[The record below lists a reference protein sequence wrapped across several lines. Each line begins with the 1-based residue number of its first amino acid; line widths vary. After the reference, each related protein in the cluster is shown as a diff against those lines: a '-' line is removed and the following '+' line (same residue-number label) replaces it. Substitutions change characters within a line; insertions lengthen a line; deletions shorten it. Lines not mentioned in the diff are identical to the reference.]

1 MATKDPFALEPIP
14 RRVTHLIFMVD
25 TSGSMSGSK
34 IASLNTAVRDAL
46 DDVGDIS
53 KNCGD
58 SQIKIA
64 VL

>member
-14 RRVTHLIFMVD
+14 RRVTHLILMVD
-25 TSGSMSGSK
+25 ASGSMSGSK
-34 IASLNTAVRDAL
+34 IATLNAAVRDAVGG
-46 DDVGDIS
+46 VGDIS